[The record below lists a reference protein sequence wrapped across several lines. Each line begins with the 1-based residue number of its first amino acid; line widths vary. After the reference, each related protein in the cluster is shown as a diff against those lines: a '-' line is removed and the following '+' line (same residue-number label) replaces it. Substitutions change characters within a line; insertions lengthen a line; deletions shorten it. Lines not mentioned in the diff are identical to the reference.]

1 MFPLYP
7 ARPEVFRQLLEALG
21 EPTLLEVEIA
31 VECGAVRA
39 LTALDMAG
47 RCVVRYSLKPAPGR
61 ALELYSEYYKSYR
74 AVSRRVMSFKAY
86 WHGKNYTAEFDGFRL
101 KITAHAPSPELLRIL
116 KLPNWRIATIEV
128 DLAAREQH

>member
-47 RCVVRYSLKPAPGR
+47 RCVVRYSLKPAPER
-61 ALELYSEYYKSYR
+61 ALELYSKYYRSYGMVGGGM
-74 AVSRRVMSFKAY
+74 AVSRRTGTVKALQLSL
-86 WHGKNYTAEFDGFRL
+86 TAL
-101 KITAHAPSPELLRIL
+101 S
-116 KLPNWRIATIEV
+116 
-128 DLAAREQH
+128 